1 MSTLRPVDNADDFAF
16 DDGGAAN
23 NGGGG
28 DSPLDWRRYVHAVA
42 RRWWIIVLCAAV
54 ATAIAGAVTV
64 RQPKLYR
71 AAASLIIDVRGAQV
85 LTGMTDVYDVGG
97 RGWAPSAFFQTE
109 YEIMKSRRVARAA
122 ALRAGMVEDDR
133 FTGLVGVTDD
143 AIRQKRLESLD
154 PADLAMGRYTIEP
167 DKSSNVVRVVVVH
180 EDADHAANLA
190 NAVADAYL
198 DVNLDKRVD
207 NTKDASDW
215 LITQNDELRRK
226 LKASDDALLKFMADN
241 GVLNASLESQLEEVK
256 QRLSAFNSALA
267 TEEGAQIRDVLNVK
281 ALEQVRQDPSLLD
294 TLPEVQS
301 ASIVSSFK
309 QKLLELRT
317 LEMEAQSKYLPEH
330 PKMKL
335 LVEQRAVLEK
345 DLQRE
350 IQALLTSL
358 ERQKASREASI
369 AGLREALNVERSK
382 EARLNNLAIA
392 YNQLKRERDTDQ
404 KLFDMVSSRIKEADI
419 TGAQPFNNVR
429 FLDRALVP
437 KAPFKPNL
445 QQALLAALVAGLA
458 LGVGVALL
466 IELLDTTVKSQ
477 ADLEALV
484 KDAPFLGMMPVI
496 PIELGTDAAKVG
508 DRHAQLKQTQA
519 RDLYILGNPRSAVA
533 ECARFIRTNL
543 LFMSPDRPLRTLVV
557 TSPAPQEGKTTTAVT
572 TAISMAQ
579 AGSRTLIVD
588 TDMRKPRLHR
598 VFSVDQDI
606 GVANILLGEAT
617 VDDAI
622 VHSSIPNLDVL
633 PCGTLPPNP
642 AELLLSDRFKE
653 LVRELSGRYE
663 RVVFDTPPMG
673 PVTDPAILGTLV
685 DGVVLVTKCDKTSK
699 ESVKQ
704 AMRALRDA
712 NARVFGVIL
721 NDVDVT
727 AKRYAGAYYAY
738 YRRYGGYYGDD
749 DKADGAKGAKTSGD
763 KAAE

>member
-1 MSTLRPVDNADDFAF
+1 MTSVRAVQSLPPTDDFAFAF
-16 DDGGAAN
+16 DDGGGGASGQ
-23 NGGGG
+23 GGGNE
-28 DSPLDWRRYVHAVA
+28 SPLEWRRYVVAVA
-42 RRWWIIVLCAAV
+42 RKWWLILLCAAV
-54 ATAIAGAVTV
+54 LTAIAGAYTV
-64 RQPKLYR
+64 RQPKLFK

-85 LTGMTDVYDVGG
+85 LTGVTDVYDVGG
-97 RGWAPSAFFQTE
+97 RGWAPSAFFTTE

-122 ALRAGMVEDDR
+122 AERLDMLHDDR
-133 FTGLVGVTDD
+133 FNGLAGVTD
-143 AIRQKRLESLD
+143 AQARTKRLESLD
-154 PADLAMGRYTIEP
+154 PADLTIGRYTIEP
-167 DKSSNVVRVVVVH
+167 DKNSNVVRIAVV
-180 EDADHAANLA
+180 DKDPDHAAALA

-198 DVNLDKRVD
+198 EVNLDKRVD
-207 NTKDASDW
+207 NTKDASEW
-215 LITQNDELRRK
+215 LMTQNDELRRK
-226 LKASDDALLKFMADN
+226 LKASDSALMQFMSDN
-241 GVLNASLESQLEEVK
+241 GVLNASLESQLDEVK
-256 QRLSAFNSALA
+256 SRLSAFNSALA
-267 TEEGAQIRDVLNVK
+267 NEESAQIKDVLNVK

-301 ASIVSSFK
+301 APIVTGFK

-317 LEMEAQSKYLPEH
+317 VEMEASSKYLPEH

-335 LVEQRAVLEK
+335 ILEQRAVLEK

-369 AGLREALNVERSK
+369 AGLKEALNIERAK
-382 EARLNNLAIA
+382 EARLNNLAIE

-404 KLFDMVSSRIKEADI
+404 KLFDMVSGRIKEADI

-445 QQALLAALVAGLA
+445 QQALLAALAAGIA
-458 LGVGVALL
+458 LGVALAIV

-477 ADLEALV
+477 ADLEAIV
-484 KDAPFLGMMPVI
+484 KDAPFLGLMPVI
-496 PIELGTDAAKVG
+496 PVDAAVVKDG
-508 DRHAQLKQTQA
+508 DRAGQLRQTQE

-543 LFMSPDRPLRTLVV
+543 LFMSPDRPLKTLVV
-557 TSPAPQEGKTTTAVT
+557 TSPSPQEGKTTTAVT

-598 VFSVDQDI
+598 VFKIDSDV
-606 GVANILLGEAT
+606 GVANVLLGEIDLDAAITAT
-617 VDDAI
+617 EV
-622 VHSSIPNLDVL
+622 PNLDVL
-633 PCGTLPPNP
+633 ICGTLPPNP
-642 AELLLSDRFKE
+642 AELLLSSRFKE
-653 LVRELSGRYE
+653 LIGDLAKRYD

-685 DGVVLVTKCDKTSK
+685 DGVVLVTKCEKTSK
-699 ESVKQ
+699 DSVRQ
-704 AMRALRDA
+704 SMRGLRDA

-738 YRRYGGYYGDD
+738 YRRYGGYYGESDTE
-749 DKADGAKGAKTSGD
+749 KGQ